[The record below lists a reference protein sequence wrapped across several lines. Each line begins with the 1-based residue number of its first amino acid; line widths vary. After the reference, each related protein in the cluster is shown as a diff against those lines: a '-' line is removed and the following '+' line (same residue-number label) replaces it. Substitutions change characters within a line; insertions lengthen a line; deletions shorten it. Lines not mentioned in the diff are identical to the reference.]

1 MLFYPRMRTTVDIPD
16 PMYRQ
21 LKSKAAQ
28 QGRSVKDLILHGV
41 ETELNGA
48 KSGRT
53 KGRVTL
59 PLIESK
65 RPGWLKLSN
74 KQIHEILL
82 P

>member
-1 MLFYPRMRTTVDIPD
+1 MLFYPRMRTTVDSPD
-16 PMYRQ
+16 PLYRQ

-59 PLIESK
+59 PLIEAK

-74 KQIHEILL
+74 KQVHEILL